1 MKKWWGDI
9 NFELNEAKTWRI
21 GQRKISVQRKDA
33 EWLISNEKTNEESF
47 EELVL
52 ERATFTD
59 PVIDILP
66 QRYLVKNTQNS
77 LIAKPLLA
85 DRSIIVRPHSA
96 LNVLPG
102 EKIELYVS
110 SPLWL
115 AFYAHEGRLPIS
127 DLPFWLPSDSWF
139 GPNTMVGELCY
150 SKYTDA
156 KVTLDN
162 IQKRSHRAIT
172 TINISNEHDEVLTI
186 ERISLPAPFL
196 NLYVDATHQF
206 WTDKVCLIHHLD
218 GDRPSFAIKNLTKE
232 SEKTDLTLISPAR
245 EMADENTFMR
255 SIRSL
260 VA

>member
-1 MKKWWGDI
+1 MKKWWGEI

-21 GQRKISVQRKDA
+21 GQRKMSVQRKDA
-33 EWLISNEKTNEESF
+33 EWLIWNEKTEEESF
-47 EELVL
+47 EELVI
-52 ERATFTD
+52 ERATFRD
-59 PVIDILP
+59 PTMDILP
-66 QRYLVKNTQNS
+66 QRYLVKNTQQS

-96 LNVLPG
+96 LNILPG
-102 EKIELYVS
+102 EQVELYVS

-115 AFYAHEGRLPIS
+115 AFYAHKEMLPIS
-127 DLPFWLPSDSWF
+127 DLPLWLPSDSWF
-139 GPNTMVGELCY
+139 GPNTMLGELCY
-150 SKYTDA
+150 SKYTEA

-196 NLYVDATHQF
+196 KLYVDATHQF

-218 GDRPSFAIKNLTKE
+218 GDRPSFDIKSLTIE
-232 SEKTDLTLISPAR
+232 SEITDLTLISPAR
-245 EMADENTFMR
+245 EIADKSTFMR